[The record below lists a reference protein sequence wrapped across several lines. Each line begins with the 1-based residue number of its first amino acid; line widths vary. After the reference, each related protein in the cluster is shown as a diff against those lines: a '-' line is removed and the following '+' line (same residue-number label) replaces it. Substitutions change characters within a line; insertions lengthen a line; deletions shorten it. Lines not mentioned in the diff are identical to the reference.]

1 MKLFFRLVPSLVFFA
16 MILAIM
22 AVGIVQK
29 DKTYSSAE
37 NRMLQEFPKLSVKR
51 LLNGK
56 FQKKYETYL
65 SDQFPQRDLWVK
77 F

>member
-37 NRMLQEFPKLSVKR
+37 NRMLQEFPKL
-51 LLNGK
+51 
-56 FQKKYETYL
+56 
-65 SDQFPQRDLWVK
+65 
-77 F
+77 